1 MLAKRI
7 ITSLVLAPIMI
18 GGIFF
23 LPLHQFALFIGVI
36 VVFGGWEW
44 ANLAGWSSIAQ
55 RLVYVAFLVVVMAGI
70 YFSRNQFPALM
81 TYILWCAFA
90 WWAVAFFMVAKFP
103 ETPNGLFK
111 TGTQLSIGLIVLVPM
126 WVGLYQLKLNPNS
139 TLWIIYL
146 MFVVWGADVGAYF
159 VGKAIGKRKLAPKV
173 SPGKSWEG
181 VMGGT
186 VCVLMV
192 ATVAGLYFSQNG
204 GFSIQSWIA
213 LFVISV
219 VVMASSILGD
229 LVESMF
235 KRHRGVKDSSN
246 ILPGHGGVL
255 DRADSLTSSVPVFAL
270 LLNFI

>member
-1 MLAKRI
+1 MLAKRL

-36 VVFGGWEW
+36 VVFGAWEW
-44 ANLAGWSSIAQ
+44 ANLAGWSSIGQ
-55 RLVYVAFLVVVMAGI
+55 RSAYVAFLIGLMSLL
-70 YFSRNQFPALM
+70 YFTKSQLPELM
-81 TYILWCAFA
+81 TYVLWIAFA
-90 WWAVAFFMVAKFP
+90 WWVVAAFIVAKFP
-103 ETPNGLFK
+103 DIPEGLFK
-111 TGTQLSIGLIVLVPM
+111 TNIQLLLGAIVLVPM

-139 TLWIIYL
+139 TLWIVYL

-159 VGKAIGKRKLAPKV
+159 SGKAFGKHKLAPKV

-186 VCVLMV
+186 LCVVFV
-192 ATVAGLYFSQNG
+192 AIVAGAYFSQKG
-204 GFSIQSWIA
+204 GFSTQSWIA
-213 LFVISV
+213 LFVVSV
-219 VVMASSILGD
+219 IVMAASILGD

-235 KRHRGVKDSSN
+235 KRHRGIKDSSN

-255 DRADSLTSSVPVFAL
+255 DRADSLTSSVPIFAL